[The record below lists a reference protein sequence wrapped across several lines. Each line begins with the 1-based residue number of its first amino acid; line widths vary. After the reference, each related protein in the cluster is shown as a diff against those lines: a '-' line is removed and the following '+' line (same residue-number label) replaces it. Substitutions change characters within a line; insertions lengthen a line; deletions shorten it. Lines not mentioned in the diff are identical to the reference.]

1 LLRVRVYLQ
10 HTAHYT
16 ATHGN
21 TLQHTATNIRKH
33 QPVLLK
39 SDRSVLL
46 GVIEC
51 VNKKGSVF
59 DEDDK
64 YVMDI
69 FATITAAALENLSG
83 AVSVASCDKPVKSTQ
98 TTAIIEN

>member
-1 LLRVRVYLQ
+1 M
-10 HTAHYT
+10 
-16 ATHGN
+16 
-21 TLQHTATNIRKH
+21 
-33 QPVLLK
+33 LK